1 MTLARR
7 NLPAIREAQQGA
19 AETVPH
25 LDAQAVRRLIEAARS
40 ASQTGERNALLIATL
55 YDGALRVSEALRLR
69 PMDLV
74 RSETG
79 WAAQIMG
86 KGGKRGM
93 VALSPSL
100 VAQLHQFAYGWTI
113 QKDSRFW
120 PITRGRVHQVVTEA
134 AGRAG
139 IVMPDGVGS
148 VHVLRHSGAIA
159 RLEAT
164 GNPKALQDHLR
175 HQSARM
181 TLRYMKT
188 LSAKRSL
195 EIQQAVDLGWGA

>member
-7 NLPAIREAQQGA
+7 NLPALRQAQDGA
-19 AETVPH
+19 AESVPH
-25 LDAQAVRRLIEAARS
+25 LDAQAVRFLIEEARN
-40 ASQTGERNALLIATL
+40 APQTGERNALLIATL

-69 PMDLV
+69 PLDLV
-74 RSETG
+74 RSESG
-79 WAAQIMG
+79 WAAQITG
-86 KGGKRGM
+86 KGSKRGM

-100 VAQLHQFAYGWTI
+100 IAQLHQYAYGWVL
-113 QKDSRFW
+113 QRDARFW
-120 PITRGRVHQVVTEA
+120 PITRGRVHQIVTEA

-139 IVMPDGVGS
+139 IVIPEGVGA

-164 GNPKALQDHLR
+164 GNPKAVQDHLR

-188 LSAKRSL
+188 LSARRSL
-195 EIQQAVDLGWGA
+195 EIQQGVDLGWA